1 MQQETYIVGGTKV
14 VRETKEEEFVATSRQ
29 EAVEKFKE
37 MFPGHPVDYV
47 ESPSG
52 GWEIIGQD
60 EGTGEYIFYGDDYVC
75 DENGESMALRKN
87 LPPDGE

>member
-37 MFPGHPVDYV
+37 MFPGHPVDFV
-47 ESPSG
+47 ETGEVS
-52 GWEIIGQD
+52 WDIMGQD
-60 EGTGEYIFYGDDYVC
+60 EGTGEYIFEGDDYVS
-75 DENGESMALRKN
+75 DEHGEILFLRKN
-87 LPPDGE
+87 ISPDKE